1 MATQKEDI
9 RFGIDNEVNVLEV
22 LQNYLQTTL
31 QRSGGYAVMD
41 YTNPG
46 KTIYVELKSRR
57 IKHDTYKSALI
68 GYNKVQFCKNSTADC
83 YFVWLYTDGL
93 YWCKYDPELFDSF
106 NVNHEYYRGE
116 REDCIN
122 YAQSIVYVP
131 VEHLSKWENA

>member
-9 RFGIDNEVNVLEV
+9 RFGTNNEINILET

-57 IKHDTYKSALI
+57 IKHNTYPTAII
-68 GYNKVQFCKNSTADC
+68 GLNKVEFAKKSTAEC

-93 YWCKYDPELFDSF
+93 YYLKYDPEVWNQFE
-106 NVNHEYYRGE
+106 VNHEYYRGE
-116 REDCIN
+116 RLDCIN

-131 VEHLSKWENA
+131 HELLQKFEG